1 MSAIVHGRKRGPA
14 TSVPRNC
21 SRKMLLQRLQLPRR
35 SPFSI
40 LLCIHRRRRSRTA
53 VLSAAATAAMFSSS
67 SSSPASSSSST
78 SSSTSRIPVAAADL
92 VRQETYRIVGKLL
105 PPLFHPPIG
114 MLLFVLVCPAYNKLL
129 SRRVESYRPLVQSA
143 AGLPTSR
150 GREHPRVC
158 ARRGAKQEQR

>member
-67 SSSPASSSSST
+67 SSSPASSSSS
-78 SSSTSRIPVAAADL
+78 STSRIPVAAADL

-114 MLLFVLVCPAYNKLL
+114 MLLFVLVCPANNKLL
-129 SRRVESYRPLVQSA
+129 SRRVEGYRPLVQGA